1 MSFPSTSQVNVTF
14 DLMRGTADESVTLF
28 FAESREF
35 GKSTLAESETIEEKR
50 LKQETE
56 QE

>member
-1 MSFPSTSQVNVTF
+1 
-14 DLMRGTADESVTLF
+14 MRGTADESVTLF

-56 QE
+56 QEWGGGV